1 MRNNKK
7 LFKFLKVTPFLVFL
21 ILFGNGCSNLGKIN
35 INSKK
40 ENDIDKYS
48 KVVALTSLTADI
60 VNKLSPKSLVA
71 IPGSSLFKNKEEFSN
86 KIVVSQGRTPPNLE
100 KIISLQPD
108 LVLGAKGFHD
118 KPLSQINNLGIQTIT
133 TEVRNLEDLNQ
144 LVEKISNYLDV
155 DNPSLYSFAP
165 FCYKSEQDISSDSTV
180 VLVSSA
186 PLLSPNKNS
195 WAGSLL
201 DEFSINNLIRNIQ
214 SKSGFDGYVTLS
226 PEVLLDKN
234 PDNIILVDTGNDMK
248 KSFLNKSYA
257 SNLKAVNN
265 DNIYTFNYYGLI
277 NPGSMESINDACAK
291 LKNI

>member
-1 MRNNKK
+1 MRGLNFFKSFPLL
-7 LFKFLKVTPFLVFL
+7 LFIF
-21 ILFGNGCSNLGKIN
+21 LFGNGCSNQGKLN
-35 INSKK
+35 IYPKK
-40 ENDIDKYS
+40 EDNLDKYS
-48 KVVALTSLTADI
+48 RVVALTSLTADI
-60 VNKLSPKSLVA
+60 VNKLSPESLVA
-71 IPGSSLFKNKEEFSN
+71 IPGSSLLKNKQEFSN

-118 KPLSQINNLGIQTIT
+118 RALSQINTLGIKTIS
-133 TEVRNLEDLNQ
+133 TEIKNMDDLDI
-144 LVEKISNYLDV
+144 LIKEISKYLAV
-155 DNPSLYSFAP
+155 NNTSLYSFAP
-165 FCYKSEQDISSDSTV
+165 LCNKSDEDMSSDSTI

-201 DEFSINNLIRNIQ
+201 DEFAVNNLIRDFQ

-226 PEVLLDKN
+226 PEVLLERN

-248 KSFLNKSYA
+248 KSFLNKSYV

-265 DNIYTFNYYGLI
+265 DNIFTFNYYGLI
-277 NPGSMESINDACAK
+277 NPGSMESINTACEK
-291 LKNI
+291 LKNIK